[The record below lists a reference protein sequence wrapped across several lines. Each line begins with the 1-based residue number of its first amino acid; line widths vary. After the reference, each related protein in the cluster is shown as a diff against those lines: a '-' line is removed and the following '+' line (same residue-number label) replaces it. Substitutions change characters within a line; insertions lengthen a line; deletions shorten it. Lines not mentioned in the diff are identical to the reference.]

1 LETPLAPSSLFSSKQ
16 LLAVASELYLR
27 PLASILLIRSAW
39 VGAGLWI
46 LLLQEPRLA
55 VVAFLALSVIEA
67 IGQVMARG
75 DGTVFGAMTR
85 ANALLCSLAMAWLL
99 APMGLLFLLELVFVF
114 AALCVGLY
122 FTLIFRRLLR
132 DTMLPPVIWPYSL
145 IAAISVTLFPFGVPD
160 SMAYFGWP
168 VVHVA
173 SIVDLPR
180 AFLQCMGV
188 FLFSPWVLSGIVVSV
203 LVLAWS
209 PAMFVAGIAG
219 WLSGALTS
227 MALVTV
233 GLDPNW
239 APASY
244 NFFLSGM
251 ALGAVFFLPSARGLA
266 IAVFAGMIAAL
277 FAALL
282 KVFLGTSGIAYL
294 PIPFGLTLFSGIL
307 ALANPAFEPGLRR
320 NINWFERPED
330 AWLRDRWVRARWGDF
345 VSLLAVPLV
354 GELQVTQG
362 FDSTPS
368 HRGAWRHALDFQRP
382 PKSSQERRG
391 RPTIMAEAVYSPVM
405 GEVVD
410 VRSDVEDNPQ
420 GTANYGD
427 NWGNHVMVRMHCGDH
442 VLLAH
447 LQQGSVAVVP
457 GQRVS
462 YTSFLGSVGNSGR
475 STVAHL
481 HMQVQADRTLGAP
494 TKPFNLANYHS
505 FSGKTGAIRTWH
517 AAGIPNESEVI
528 VGARNNPE
536 VHRLLTSMGPGRAI
550 WTVTVRGD
558 VPIPVQSATPIIAE
572 IRLSAAG
579 TYQFTTSDNAE
590 AEYKADPDGLRVIR
604 LQGAQRAPMAL
615 AAVACPTIPF
625 CAQAGLRWTDP
636 LPITELTPMQYF
648 RKVLSPFEVQ
658 AFTTI
663 ACECLAEPDTTSPE
677 LVIRGRPVSRAKGLP
692 ISCTMTLVALR
703 GAVRIVAEYPNG
715 ELVYEAASFEPH
727 SM

>member
-1 LETPLAPSSLFSSKQ
+1 LETPLAPSSLFSPKQ

-99 APMGLLFLLELVFVF
+99 APMELLFLLELVFVF

-145 IAAISVTLFPFGVPD
+145 LAAISVTLFPFGVAD
-160 SMAYFGWP
+160 SMVYFDWP
-168 VVHVA
+168 AVHVTG
-173 SIVDLPR
+173 IVDLPR
-180 AFLQCMGV
+180 AFLQSMGV

-251 ALGAVFFLPSARGLA
+251 ALGAVFFLPGARGLA

-282 KVFLGTSGIAYL
+282 KVYVGPSGIAYL

-320 NINWFERPED
+320 NLNWFERPED
-330 AWLRDRWVRARWGDF
+330 AWLRDHWVRARWGDF

-354 GELQVTQG
+354 GPVQVTQG

-382 PKSSQERRG
+382 ALSARERRG
-391 RPTIMAEAVYSPVM
+391 RPTIMSELVFSPVV

-410 VRSDVEDNPQ
+410 VRNDVEDNPQ

-427 NWGNHVMVRMHCGDH
+427 NWGNYVMMRSVSGDH

-447 LQQGSVAVVP
+447 LLQGSVAVEP
-457 GQRVS
+457 GQRVT

-481 HMQVQADRTLGAP
+481 HMHVQEAAFLGAP
-494 TKPFNLANYHS
+494 TKPFRLANYHS
-505 FSGKTGAIRTWH
+505 FGGEGGRIETWH
-517 AAGIPNESEVI
+517 AAGLPSEGEV
-528 VGARNNPE
+528 VAGARTNPA
-536 VHRLLTSMGPGRAI
+536 VHRLLTSVGPGRSI
-550 WTVTVRGD
+550 WTVTARGD
-558 VPIPVQSATPIIAE
+558 VPDSAETAGPLIE
-572 IRLSAAG
+572 QRRLTEAG
-579 TYQFTTSDNAE
+579 TYLMTSGEDAE
-590 AEYKADPDGLRVIR
+590 MEFKADPDGVRVIR
-604 LQGAQRAPMAL
+604 LKSMSQTPLAL
-615 AAVACPTIPF
+615 AVFAAPSIPF
-625 CAQAGLRWTDP
+625 CAQAGLRWDDLLP
-636 LPITELTPMQYF
+636 LTELKPMQYL
-648 RKVLSPFEVQ
+648 RKALSPFEMQ
-658 AFTTI
+658 AFTTVV
-663 ACECLAEPDTTSPE
+663 CECLSAPDATSPS
-677 LVIRGRPVSRAKGLP
+677 LVIRGRTAKREKGLP
-692 ISCTMTLVALR
+692 ISCTITFMPLR
-703 GAVRIVAEYPNG
+703 GPVRIVAEYPDC
-715 ELVYEAASFEPH
+715 ELIYEAASFEPH